1 MNSVMPIATDP
12 RRRVGRLLA
21 SVACT
26 ALVSGLVTA
35 VGSAAAVADP
45 ATTTAAATTQSTAFS
60 AGDVV
65 VYRVG
70 DGSTALS
77 GAGAPVFLDEYSPS
91 GALVQSTALPT
102 AAAGADNPL
111 VSSGSATSEGGLTLS
126 ADSRYLV
133 ATGYDAAPGTSGL
146 SSSAAASVPRT
157 IARVDADGDVDSS
170 TALTDF
176 ADGNNPRSAVSND
189 GSEFWVG
196 GAAGGVRY
204 ASLGATTSTP
214 VVSSSYKNV
223 RQLEIVGGQLYT
235 SADPT
240 KASVTVAAVGT
251 GLPTTGTQP
260 VTNLPFTASPT
271 EPYGYSLLTL
281 GSGTTPDTLYVA
293 DNSTNAV
300 VKYGLSDGSWVQQGS
315 VPVSGVTGLTAN
327 DADGTVTVYATSSG
341 SSGTGGTLYRITD
354 ASGTGGTLAGSAS
367 VIATAPAD
375 EAFRGVAFAPGTVT
389 GSGGGSAPTSAVP
402 TVSTAETGLPAA
414 LGDPTNATL
423 PVTVGDPQFP
433 ASGLTVTATSS
444 DESVAPAAG
453 ISLTGSGAD
462 RTLSVTPAAVGYS
475 TITLTVTAPD
485 GTSASTQVQYGVS
498 ADLGDPSQRY
508 FSGAGNGSAAIDVGD
523 GYMIVGD
530 DESNVLHLYNEA
542 QSGPAVKTFDFTS
555 ELPYGTTEV
564 DIEASARSGDMLYWT
579 GSMSNNTDGKPEPS
593 RSTLFAA
600 RITGSGAD
608 TQLTYVGS
616 YTGLQSDLVAWDQD
630 NGHGLGAGY
639 LGLADSVQSGVDGH
653 GDDALN
659 VEGMEFAGSS
669 SSTAYLAFRAPLEPT
684 DNRHLAMLVPVTDI
698 DQLVA
703 DGNPGTTH
711 ATFGAPIFMDLG
723 GLGIRD
729 IKENADGQYLIVAGT
744 ADGSNTSF
752 VLYSWDGNPS
762 DPPLRTGTPLPLE
775 PAGANQGSWE
785 TVVSVPD
792 PLVAGSD
799 VQLVQDDGD
808 TAWYGDTLTSKT
820 GLSPALDKDLGQV
833 FSYVPGTPLTT
844 ATDVSAQPDAPTA
857 GQPVTYTATVTAPAG
872 TTGTPTGSVA
882 FTDGGTGAIAGCAA
896 QPLTASATTGTA
908 TASCTTSYPAAGSRT
923 ASADYSGDGSFAA
936 SSADGGVD
944 VALSAATVAL
954 TGSSTALLTG
964 QPVTFTAA
972 VAGPAGNTLTPTGSV
987 GFQADGAALPG
998 CSAVPVDASGD
1009 AQCTVPAGFAPSTPT
1024 VTADYS
1030 GDGAFLAAD
1039 AAPVALTVARAATGT
1054 TLTSSADPAPY
1065 GTPVTLTA
1073 TVAPVAPAG
1082 GTPTG
1087 SVLFTLTAHGRTSAL
1102 RCGRSGSVQLSGGS
1116 AQCTVDA
1123 ADLGGPSGSYQL
1135 TAAYSGSTGYA
1146 AGSGTLA
1153 QQVGPEPTTVGVAAL
1168 LPQILPGDPDAVLV
1182 GVTPSVDP
1190 FALLGGTVAVT
1201 VTGADGSAVPCHG
1214 TVSPGLIG
1222 VCTLWAG
1229 ELTAADSPYTVT
1241 AHYSGDASFAPGTAT
1256 TTVTVLPAH
1265 R

>member
-1 MNSVMPIATDP
+1 MNPVMPIATDP
-12 RRRVGRLLA
+12 RGGPSNGPSGRPRRRAGRLLA
-21 SVACT
+21 AAITCT
-26 ALVSGLVTA
+26 ALVSGLVTT
-35 VGSAAAVADP
+35 VGSAAAAADP
-45 ATTTAAATTQSTAFS
+45 TPAAPAQSTAGS
-60 AGDVV
+60 AFAAGNVV

-70 DGSTALS
+70 DGSAALS
-77 GAGAPVFLDEYSPS
+77 SAGAPVFLDEYSPS
-91 GALVQSTALPT
+91 GALLDSTALPT
-102 AAAGADNPL
+102 AAAGTNNPL
-111 VSSGSATSEGGLTLS
+111 VAGGSATSEGGLTLS
-126 ADSRYLV
+126 ADSRYLI
-133 ATGYDAAPGTSGL
+133 ATGYDAAPGTAGL

-176 ADGNNPRSAVSND
+176 ADGNNPRSAVSQD

-204 ASLGATTSTP
+204 AALGASTSTSL
-214 VVSSSYKNV
+214 VSSSYKNV
-223 RQLEIVGGQLYT
+223 RQLEIADGQLYT

-251 GLPTTGTQP
+251 GLPTTGSQP

-271 EPYGYSLLTL
+271 EPYGYQLLTL
-281 GSGTTPDTLYVA
+281 GSGSTPDTLYVA
-293 DNSTNAV
+293 DNSTGAV
-300 VKYGLSDGSWVQQGS
+300 VKYGLSNGSWVQQGS

-327 DADGTVTVYATSSG
+327 DSDGTVTLYATSSG
-341 SSGTGGTLYRITD
+341 ASGTGGTLYKLTD
-354 ASGTGGTLAGSAS
+354 ASGTGGTLTGTAS
-367 VIATAPAD
+367 VIANAPAN

-389 GSGGGSAPTSAVP
+389 GSGGGSNPTTSAP

-423 PVTVGDPQFP
+423 PVTIGDPLYP
-433 ASGLTVTATSS
+433 ASELSVTATSS
-444 DESVAPAAG
+444 DQSVAPAAG

-462 RTLSVTPAAVGYS
+462 QTLTVTPGAVGYS

-498 ADLGDPSQRY
+498 ANLGDPSQRY
-508 FSGAGNGSAAIDVGD
+508 FSGAGNGSTAIDVGD

-530 DESNVLHLYNEA
+530 DESNVLHLYNET

-579 GSMSNNTDGKPEPS
+579 GSMSNNTDGKQEPS

-630 NGHGLGAGY
+630 NGHGLGANY

-684 DNRHLAMLVPVTDI
+684 DNRHLAMLIPLTNI
-698 DQLVA
+698 DQLVG
-703 DGNPGTTH
+703 DGNPGSTH

-723 GLGIRD
+723 GLGVREIR
-729 IKENADGQYLIVAGT
+729 ENADGQYLIVAGT

-762 DPPLRTGTPLPLE
+762 DPPLQTGTTLPLE
-775 PAGANQGSWE
+775 PAGVNQGSWE
-785 TVVSVPD
+785 TLVSVPD
-792 PLVAGSD
+792 PLVAGAN
-799 VQLVQDDGD
+799 VQLIQDDGD

-820 GLSPALDKDLGQV
+820 GLSPDLDKDLGQV
-833 FSYVPGTPLTT
+833 FSYVPGTPLGTSTEVT
-844 ATDVSAQPDAPTA
+844 ADPAAPSV
-857 GQPVTYTATVTAPAG
+857 GQPVTYTATVTAPSG

-882 FTDGGTGAIAGCAA
+882 FSDAGTGDPITGCAA
-896 QPLTASATTGTA
+896 QPLTASADTGTA
-908 TASCTTSYPAAGSRT
+908 SASCTTSYPAIGGQS

-936 SSADGGVD
+936 SSGGGSVN
-944 VALSAATVAL
+944 VVPAAT
-954 TGSSTALLTG
+954 STA
-964 QPVTFTAA
+964 V
-972 VAGPAGNTLTPTGSV
+972 
-987 GFQADGAALPG
+987 
-998 CSAVPVDASGD
+998 
-1009 AQCTVPAGFAPSTPT
+1009 
-1024 VTADYS
+1024 
-1030 GDGAFLAAD
+1030 
-1039 AAPVALTVARAATGT
+1039 
-1054 TLTSSADPAPY
+1054 TSSANPAPY
-1065 GTPVTLTA
+1065 GTKVTFTA
-1073 TVAPVAPAG
+1073 TVTPVGPAS

-1087 SVLFTLTAHGRTSAL
+1087 GVVFSLTTHGRTSPL
-1102 RCGRSGSVQLSGGS
+1102 HCGTNGGVQLSDGA
-1116 AQCTVDA
+1116 AQCTVDS
-1123 ADLGGPSGSYQL
+1123 ADLGGPNGGYQVS
-1135 TAAYSGSTGYA
+1135 AAYGGSADYT
-1146 AGSGTLA
+1146 AGTGTLS
-1153 QQVGPEPTTVGVAAL
+1153 QQVGPEPTTVRVSAL
-1168 LPQILPGDPDAVLV
+1168 LPQLLPGEPDAVLV
-1182 GVTPSVDP
+1182 SVTPLVDP
-1190 FALLGGTVAVT
+1190 FALLGGTVSVT
-1201 VTGADGSAVPCHG
+1201 VTGADGSTVPCHG
-1214 TVSPGLIG
+1214 PVSPGLIG

-1229 ELTAADSPYTVT
+1229 ELTTANSPYTVT
-1241 AHYSGDASFAPGTAT
+1241 AHYSGDADFAPGTGST
-1256 TTVTVLPAH
+1256 TLAVQPA
-1265 R
+1265 RR